1 MHVVGRLRPGVSI
14 EQAQAEIQTFFQ
26 ARAKAYPAA
35 MASFS
40 DGRRMIVESL
50 QRHLTGDDR
59 KPLYILLVSVAAVL
73 LIACANVA
81 NLQLARAVSRR
92 HEIALRGALG
102 ASRMRLIRQFL
113 VESLI
118 LSMLAAALGLMI
130 AFVVT
135 SVVRHAGTL
144 DSSQA
149 SSRTA
154 QLLRLPFGK
163 LSTVIQVDGWVL
175 AFTVG
180 LALGTTLLFGL
191 TPAISGTR
199 TDLRNALQLA
209 ALRITSGRE
218 QRLLRHTLLI
228 VEVGLAVVLLASA
241 GLLVRSFVNVLRY
254 DSGFDPS
261 NILTGNTLIGG
272 QPYDAQK
279 RHIRSF
285 VDQVVPRLHA
295 LPGVEAAAVASA
307 LPLEPTFLNSAI
319 TFEGVP
325 LPPIGTC
332 QPYP

>member
-1 MHVVGRLRPGVSI
+1 
-14 EQAQAEIQTFFQ
+14 
-26 ARAKAYPAA
+26 
-35 MASFS
+35 
-40 DGRRMIVESL
+40 
-50 QRHLTGDDR
+50 
-59 KPLYILLVSVAAVL
+59 
-73 LIACANVA
+73 
-81 NLQLARAVSRR
+81 
-92 HEIALRGALG
+92 
-102 ASRMRLIRQFL
+102 
-113 VESLI
+113 
-118 LSMLAAALGLMI
+118 
-130 AFVVT
+130 
-135 SVVRHAGTL
+135 VVRHAGTL

-180 LALGTTLLFGL
+180 LAVVTTLLFGL

-254 DSGFDPS
+254 DSGFDPN

-272 QPYDAQK
+272 QPYDAYK
-279 RHIRSF
+279 RHIRNF
-285 VDQVVPRLHA
+285 VDQLLPRLHA

-307 LPLEPTFLNSAI
+307 LPLEPTFANSAI

-325 LPPIGTC
+325 LPPIGTW
-332 QPYP
+332 PTLSMISITPDYFRVVGTTILKGRAFNGDDRDGAVRVTIVNRAFANRFFAGDALGKRFNANIGGTTA